1 MATVGVSSAGT
12 PNLIGGQQNR
22 AGADDVLRACR
33 PADDGKRAGEP
44 AESQCVKDSLPGGR
58 DYDWVTNPC
67 RNDQSC
73 AYTVLSTLSPQS
85 TRGRC
90 MQSRSIQSR
99 ERESR
104 GSKTLWR
111 GQGAEPLGFPN
122 QHADVVCSR
131 AQLNRE
137 KGVQR
142 VEDPLAGSR
151 GRASWVPQSTRGR
164 CMQSRSTQSRKG
176 SPEGRRPFGRCRAEP
191 CRSPEAEPLAPPSE
205 RNCYEETEAVVC
217 GAGLGALRVEA
228 WRGAC
233 ANWDM
238 RCSRWIGTRSW

>member
-1 MATVGVSSAGT
+1 MRIHCPARRLLNQHADVVCSRAQLNREKGVQRVEDPLVGSRG
-12 PNLIGGQQNR
+12 R
-22 AGADDVLRACR
+22 A
-33 PADDGKRAGEP
+33 P
-44 AESQCVKDSLPGGR
+44 
-58 DYDWVTNPC
+58 WV
-67 RNDQSC
+67 
-73 AYTVLSTLSPQS
+73 PQS

-90 MQSRSIQSR
+90 MQMRSTQSR

-111 GQGAEPLGFPN
+111 GQGAEPLGFLN

-151 GRASWVPQSTRGR
+151 GRAPWVPQSTRGR

-217 GAGLGALRVEA
+217 GAGLGALRVE
-228 WRGAC
+228 RGEELV
-233 ANWDM
+233 
-238 RCSRWIGTRSW
+238 RIGT